1 MTYNV
6 LELFDRTTAEWF
18 TTGLGTP
25 TPVQVEAWPR
35 ISEGFHTLVSAP
47 TGTGKTLTAFLVF
60 IDRLKALSR
69 AGELKNE
76 LHLIYISPLK
86 SLAGDIRANLRR
98 PLDGIFKQEEIHG
111 VAPKNAPFDIN
122 IAIRTGDTPAA
133 DRRKMISTPPHILI
147 TTPESLYLLLTS
159 VSGQKMLST
168 AKAIVIDELHAMI
181 DTKRGAHLM
190 LSIAR
195 LDRLCP
201 RPLQRI
207 GLSATI
213 EPLETA
219 ALYLSPDPVA
229 IVAPK
234 MHKEIDLR
242 VLSPRTE
249 SGFLEGA
256 IWPALSRIV
265 FEKCNEAN
273 SVIAFVDGRR
283 YAEKLAFHLNEM
295 GGDGFARTHHGSM
308 SKEHRLQVEQA
319 LRDGELKLLCATS
332 SMELGIDVGDVDLV
346 LQIGCPMTIAGAKQR
361 LGRSGHNPGR
371 VSVMYMFPRTSSDG
385 LYCGITGR
393 ILLDGGIEHTKP
405 PKLCL
410 DVLAQ
415 HLVSMASGD
424 GYSVAEVMPL
434 LSRAYPF
441 AFVTQEDVKS
451 VLRMLAGD
459 YEHDRDI
466 PVRPRILYDRI
477 NERVAGDTYSR
488 MLAVSSGGTIP
499 DTGQFAVRLEN
510 GTKLGELDEEFVF
523 ETREGYKFLLGS
535 FAWKIVSIRKD
546 EVIVTQTNA
555 AGALPPFWKAAKA
568 GRPLETGLQFGRA
581 MREIYDAIIADDLE
595 HTLERYCLDETS
607 VNLAKGFLE
616 SQIRAT
622 GILPDDR
629 TIVVEHFNDEAGDN
643 QVMVHSMFGRK
654 VNAPLA
660 LLASHTVKQ
669 LTHMDVNV
677 YDAEEGFLLF
687 PFGVSP
693 IPQGF
698 LKAIN
703 PETARSI
710 LEALLPST
718 QLFNMAFRYNSGR
731 ALMMGVRKAKRVPL
745 WVQRLRAAEMLDNV
759 VRIKDHPL
767 MIETRRECIE
777 DYWDLHG
784 LEYVLNGIQTGAIQI
799 REVFTESPSP
809 MSLPFTYQAE
819 TDLLYT
825 YFPTT
830 SKIQAATQ
838 TGIEDLDGRTDLLTP
853 DPEHILKVSERLR
866 SPQDPDALHTLLM
879 IEGDLCGEPE
889 LSELEDERK
898 TVGDS
903 VIDWLT
909 TLAGQ
914 NRALYIEPGLWI
926 AAEQAEEYRT
936 ALESTSTGN
945 ETGASE
951 GDATCFETRKR
962 IVRRVLRYRGA
973 QTIET
978 ISARYIWPL
987 ETTKAILDA
996 LCADKSSVFVPDAP
1010 GIYYHAELY
1019 ERARRETVKS
1029 RRAMIKTQP
1038 PEHYAALLAAKTQV
1052 SAPAAEQLANAL
1064 TALCNQEYQ
1073 ADVWEDVILP
1083 ARVSGYRPT
1092 MLDTL
1097 LTEGHVFW
1105 KLSGNDLSFCLYE
1118 DIDWEAEVS
1127 YPSGYE
1133 DINEEPSDEMAI
1145 FDALLK
1151 RGASFMH
1158 MLTGLLQGD
1167 VLVSAFMSL
1176 AERGLVHADSFAP
1189 IRNRDELSCKPS
1201 AKASSKPAEILDTR
1215 SLSKQAAKGR
1225 VGMRV
1230 KALTTG
1236 RWELTRP
1243 LKSLSAEERIERAL
1257 ERNVILCKE
1266 TILFIPWAEALQ
1278 TLRVWEYTGRVRRGY
1293 FVEGLSG
1300 AQFIRD
1306 TDFNAVMQTLEHPT
1320 DDIIWLPAIDPNQPW
1335 GRKLAH
1341 IPGRD
1346 FICVAGTYVAL
1357 KSGKPIAVF
1366 ERKGQTLRVFDGI
1379 TDEDNALTEAL
1390 KLFTTGYAQRKFYGS
1405 QKRLT
1410 VKQYPEHAKKAL
1422 RDAGFESQMNDFVL
1436 YQGYK

>member
-1 MTYNV
+1 MTDNV
-6 LELFDRTTAEWF
+6 LNLFDRTTAEWF
-18 TTGLGTP
+18 TSALGSP

-69 AGELKNE
+69 ARALKNE

-86 SLAGDIRANLRR
+86 SLAGDIRANLRS
-98 PLDGIFKQEEIHG
+98 PLDGIYKQEEMLG

-133 DRRKMISTPPHILI
+133 DRKKMISTPPHILI

-159 VSGQKMLST
+159 ASGQRMLST

-195 LDRLCP
+195 LDKLCP
-201 RPLQRI
+201 KPLQRI

-219 ALYLSPDPVA
+219 AMYLSPDPVA

-234 MHKEIDLR
+234 MHKDIDLR

-415 HLVSMASGD
+415 HLVSMALGD
-424 GYSVAEVMPL
+424 GYSVTEVMPI

-441 AFVTQEDVKS
+441 MFVTEEDVKS

-555 AGALPPFWKAAKA
+555 AGALPPFWKAAKG

-581 MREIYDAIIADDLE
+581 MREIYDAMISDDLE
-595 HTLERYCLDETS
+595 QTLERYCLDETS

-622 GILPDDR
+622 GLLPDDR
-629 TIVVEHFNDEAGDN
+629 TIVVEHFNDEGGDN

-669 LTHMDVNV
+669 LTQMDVNV

-693 IPQGF
+693 IPQGI

-710 LEALLPST
+710 LEALLPAT

-745 WVQRLRAAEMLDNV
+745 WLQRLRAAEMLDNV

-767 MIETRRECIE
+767 MVETRRECIE

-819 TDLLYT
+819 SDLLYT

-830 SKIQAATQ
+830 SKIQASTQ
-838 TGIEDLDGRTDLLTP
+838 IGVEELEGRTDLLTP
-853 DPEHILKVSERLR
+853 DPEQILKVSERLR

-889 LSELEDERK
+889 LSELEDERR
-898 TVGDS
+898 TDGGS

-914 NRALYIEPGLWI
+914 NRALYVEPGLWI
-926 AAEQAEEYRT
+926 AAEQAEEYKT
-936 ALESTSTGN
+936 ALESTP
-945 ETGASE
+945 A
-951 GDATCFETRKR
+951 DQATCFETRKR

-987 ETTKAILDA
+987 EAAKAILDA

-1038 PEHYAALLAAKTQV
+1038 PERYAALFAARSQV
-1052 SAPAAEQLANAL
+1052 SAPAAEQLVVAL

-1083 ARVSGYRPT
+1083 ARVSGYRPA

-1105 KLSGNDLSFCLYE
+1105 RLSGNDLSFCLYE
-1118 DIDWEAEVS
+1118 DIDWDADVPYPWGDETGDTGSAEVS
-1127 YPSGYE
+1127 DE
-1133 DINEEPSDEMAI
+1133 ITSDEKAI
-1145 FDALLK
+1145 YDALLK

-1158 MLTGLLQGD
+1158 MLTALLQGD
-1167 VLVSAFMSL
+1167 VLVCAFMSL

-1189 IRNRDELSCKPS
+1189 IRSREELSGKPS
-1201 AKASSKPAEILDTR
+1201 EAPLDTR
-1215 SLSKQAAKGR
+1215 SLSKQALKGR
-1225 VGMRV
+1225 VGIRV

-1243 LKSLSAEERIERAL
+1243 LKNLSAEERIERAF
-1257 ERNVILCKE
+1257 ERSVILCKE

-1306 TDFNAVMQTLEHPT
+1306 TDFNTVMQTLEHPV

-1357 KSGKPIAVF
+1357 KSGMPIAVF
-1366 ERKGQTLRVFDGI
+1366 ERKGQTLRVFETIADDD
-1379 TDEDNALTEAL
+1379 TSLTEAL
-1390 KLFTTGYAQRKFYGS
+1390 KLFATGYAQRRFYS
-1405 QKRLT
+1405 AQKRLT
-1410 VKQYPEHAKKAL
+1410 VKQYPEHVKKAL